1 MAAKKRKKKRF
12 LIRFELGMGGM
23 LSLGVVCFCVFLWMF
38 LLGIWAGQTVL
49 LPSSEENKPQA
60 ILQMASDIW
69 QYGNKQGGDS
79 ASLDS
84 QQKEVSNKRKPGRQE
99 KEWSQDHPEEDSLF
113 SLQVAS
119 FHDMKKAHRS
129 VLGWQARGHEAFF
142 LSPEEDSDMY
152 RVFVG
157 TFEKLTEANEMAAVL
172 ESDENARSYITL
184 LPESDIKNRTQ

>member
-12 LIRFELGMGGM
+12 LIRFELGLVGI

-49 LPSSEENKPQA
+49 LPSSEGKKPQA
-60 ILQMASDIW
+60 ILQMASKIW
-69 QYGNKQGGDS
+69 QYGKEGSNLSGS
-79 ASLDS
+79 VS
-84 QQKEVSNKRKPGRQE
+84 QQKEAEVNEKAELRE
-99 KEWSQDHPEEDSLF
+99 KEWSQNHSDEDSLF

-119 FHDMKKAHRS
+119 FPDKKKAHRA

-142 LSPEEDSDMY
+142 LSPEDDSEMY

-157 TFEKLTEANEMAAVL
+157 TFAKLAEANKMAATL
-172 ESDENARSYITL
+172 ENDENVRAYITL
-184 LPESDIKNRTQ
+184 LPESDIAKSKQ